1 MSTVRGLHKT
11 MNTKRQAS
19 PRVILGCL
27 PHSLISSRNIYETPT
42 VGWVLRMQLI
52 MQIRFFPFLRVF
64 NLMEERTLKKK
75 KVDI

>member
-1 MSTVRGLHKT
+1 M
-11 MNTKRQAS
+11 
-19 PRVILGCL
+19 
-27 PHSLISSRNIYETPT
+27 
-42 VGWVLRMQLI
+42 GWVLRMELI